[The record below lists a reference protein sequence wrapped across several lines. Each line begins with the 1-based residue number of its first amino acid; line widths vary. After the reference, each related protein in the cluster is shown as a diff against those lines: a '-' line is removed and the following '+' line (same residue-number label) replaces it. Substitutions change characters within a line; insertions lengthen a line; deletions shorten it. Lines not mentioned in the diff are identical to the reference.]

1 MKVHAMSGW
10 RRHIVE
16 GLKEGLA
23 KGWRS
28 FLWVLKIILPVSLL
42 TALLEY
48 SGVLGYLDGLLA
60 PLMGL
65 MGLPSIAAFP
75 IVAGAL
81 AGVYAAVAALAVLPL
96 SQAQMTLVA
105 IFVLISHMLIQEGI
119 IQAKSGFHIGKA
131 TVVRL
136 TAAVATVTLCSLFL
150 STGVDSTAAAPVSA
164 AARQEL
170 AIMLGNWLIA
180 MGRLSLK
187 ILWIVMS
194 IMIGLA
200 WMRRFDLI
208 PHLVRWMRPVLA
220 MLGLGPK
227 VGVLW
232 LSAVL
237 FGVTYGAAVIV
248 EEFRAGS
255 FEQREIERLH
265 VSIGINH
272 SMVEDPLL
280 FLPLGIGMFWLYIP
294 RLVAAMVAV
303 RIYDAI
309 EFLVQGRRLKAHRQ
323 A

>member
-1 MKVHAMSGW
+1 MPHW
-10 RRHIVE
+10 QHHIVE
-16 GLKEGLA
+16 GFKEGLA

-28 FLWVLKIILPVSLL
+28 FLWVLKLILPISLL
-42 TALLEY
+42 TVLFEY
-48 SGVLGYLDGLLA
+48 SGILGYLDSLLA
-60 PLMGL
+60 PLMGF
-65 MGLPSIAAFP
+65 MGLPSMAAFP

-81 AGVYAAVAALAVLPL
+81 AGVYAAVGALAVLPL
-96 SQAQMTLVA
+96 TQAQMTLVA
-105 IFVLISHMLIQEGI
+105 IFVLIAHMLIQEGI
-119 IQAKSGFHIGKA
+119 IQARSGFHLGKA

-136 TAAVATVTLCSLFL
+136 SAAVATVTLCSFFID
-150 STGVDSTAAAPVSA
+150 TGVDPVTAAPAVA
-164 AARQEL
+164 AVRPGL
-170 AIMLGNWLIA
+170 AEMLGHWFIDMA
-180 MGRLSLK
+180 WLSLK

-200 WMRRFDLI
+200 WMRRFNLV
-208 PHLVRWMRPVLA
+208 PLLVRWMRPVLA
-220 MLGLGPK
+220 LLGLGPR

-255 FEQREIERLH
+255 FEHHEIERLH

-280 FLPLGIGMFWLYIP
+280 FLPLGIGIFWLYVP
-294 RLVAAMVAV
+294 RFVAAMVAV

-309 EFLVQGRRLKAHRQ
+309 EALARGRRLRAQRQ

>member
-1 MKVHAMSGW
+1 MPHW
-10 RRHIVE
+10 QHHIVE
-16 GLKEGLA
+16 GFKEGLA

-28 FLWVLKIILPVSLL
+28 FLWVLKLILPISLL
-42 TALLEY
+42 TVLFEY
-48 SGVLGYLDGLLA
+48 SGILGYLDSLLA
-60 PLMGL
+60 PLMGF
-65 MGLPSIAAFP
+65 MGLPSMAAFP

-81 AGVYAAVAALAVLPL
+81 AGVYAAVGALAVLPL
-96 SQAQMTLVA
+96 TQAQMTLVA
-105 IFVLISHMLIQEGI
+105 IFVLIAHMLIQEGI
-119 IQAKSGFHIGKA
+119 IQARSGFHLGKA

-136 TAAVATVTLCSLFL
+136 SAAVATVTLCSFFID
-150 STGVDSTAAAPVSA
+150 TGVDPVTAAPAVA
-164 AARQEL
+164 AVRPGL
-170 AIMLGNWLIA
+170 AEMLGHWFIDMA
-180 MGRLSLK
+180 WLSLK

-200 WMRRFDLI
+200 WMRRFNLV
-208 PHLVRWMRPVLA
+208 PLLVRWMRPVLA
-220 MLGLGPK
+220 LLGLGPR

-255 FEQREIERLH
+255 FEHHEIERLH

-280 FLPLGIGMFWLYIP
+280 FLPLGIGIFWLYVP
-294 RLVAAMVAV
+294 RFVAAMVAV

-309 EFLVQGRRLKAHRQ
+309 EAVVQARRLRVHRR

>member
-1 MKVHAMSGW
+1 MSGW
-10 RRHIVE
+10 RQHTVE
-16 GLKEGLA
+16 GIKEGLA
-23 KGWRS
+23 RGWRS
-28 FLWVLKIILPVSLL
+28 YLWVLKLILPISLL

-48 SGVLGYLDGLLA
+48 SGILGYLDGLLA
-60 PLMGL
+60 PLMGF

-81 AGVYAAVAALAVLPL
+81 AGVYAGVAALAVLPL
-96 SQAQMTLVA
+96 TQAQMTLVA
-105 IFVLISHMLIQEGI
+105 IFVLIAHMLIQEGI
-119 IQAKSGFHIGKA
+119 IQARSGFHLGKA

-136 TAAVATVTLCSLFL
+136 SAAVVTVTLCSFFL
-150 STGVDSTAAAPVSA
+150 DTGTDPVAAAPAVA
-164 AARQEL
+164 TVRPALTE
-170 AIMLGNWLIA
+170 MLGNWFIA
-180 MGRLSLK
+180 MAWLSLK

-200 WMRRFDLI
+200 WMRRFDLV

-220 MLGLGPK
+220 LLGLGPR

-255 FEQREIERLH
+255 FEQQEIERLH

-280 FLPLGIGMFWLYIP
+280 FLPLGIGIFWLYVP
-294 RLVAAMVAV
+294 RFIAAMVAV
-303 RIYDAI
+303 RIYNAI
-309 EFLVQGRRLKAHRQ
+309 EALALGRRLRAHRQ

>member
-1 MKVHAMSGW
+1 
-10 RRHIVE
+10 
-16 GLKEGLA
+16 
-23 KGWRS
+23 
-28 FLWVLKIILPVSLL
+28 
-42 TALLEY
+42 
-48 SGVLGYLDGLLA
+48 
-60 PLMGL
+60 
-65 MGLPSIAAFP
+65 
-75 IVAGAL
+75 
-81 AGVYAAVAALAVLPL
+81 
-96 SQAQMTLVA
+96 
-105 IFVLISHMLIQEGI
+105 
-119 IQAKSGFHIGKA
+119 
-131 TVVRL
+131 
-136 TAAVATVTLCSLFL
+136 
-150 STGVDSTAAAPVSA
+150 
-164 AARQEL
+164 
-170 AIMLGNWLIA
+170 
-180 MGRLSLK
+180 
-187 ILWIVMS
+187 
-194 IMIGLA
+194 
-200 WMRRFDLI
+200 
-208 PHLVRWMRPVLA
+208 MRPVLA

>member
-1 MKVHAMSGW
+1 MSRW
-10 RRHIVE
+10 QQHIVE
-16 GLKEGLA
+16 GFREGLA

-28 FLWVLKIILPVSLL
+28 FLWVLKLILPISLL

-48 SGVLGYLDGLLA
+48 SGILGYLDGLLA
-60 PLMGL
+60 PLMGF

-81 AGVYAAVAALAVLPL
+81 AGVYAAVASLAVLPL
-96 SQAQMTLVA
+96 TQAQMTLVA

-119 IQAKSGFHIGKA
+119 IQARSGFHLGKA

-136 TAAVATVTLCSLFL
+136 SAAVVTVTLCSCFL
-150 STGVDSTAAAPVSA
+150 NTGTDPVAAAPAVGAVRPELAVMLGEWFVA
-164 AARQEL
+164 AA
-170 AIMLGNWLIA
+170 W
-180 MGRLSLK
+180 LSLK

-194 IMIGLA
+194 IMIVLA
-200 WMRRFDLI
+200 WLRRFDLI
-208 PHLVRWMRPVLA
+208 SHLVRWLRPVLA
-220 MLGLGPK
+220 MLGLSQN

-255 FEQREIERLH
+255 FEHYEIERLH

-280 FLPLGIGMFWLYIP
+280 FLPLGIGVFWLYVP

-309 EFLVQGRRLKAHRQ
+309 EALARGRRPRVHRQ

>member
-1 MKVHAMSGW
+1 MPRW
-10 RRHIVE
+10 RHHITE
-16 GLKEGLA
+16 GFKEGLA

-28 FLWVLKIILPVSLL
+28 FLWVLKLILPISLL

-48 SGVLGYLDGLLA
+48 SGVLGYLDSLLA

-96 SQAQMTLVA
+96 TQAQMTLVA
-105 IFVLISHMLIQEGI
+105 IFVLIAHMLIQEGI
-119 IQAKSGFHIGKA
+119 IQARSGFHLGKA

-136 TAAVATVTLCSLFL
+136 TAAVATVTLCSFFL
-150 STGVDSTAAAPVSA
+150 GTGADPVAAAPAVA
-164 AARQEL
+164 MVRPGL
-170 AIMLGNWLIA
+170 AEMLGHWFIDMA
-180 MGRLSLK
+180 WLSLK

-194 IMIGLA
+194 IMIVLA
-200 WMRRFDLI
+200 WMRRFNLV
-208 PHLVRWMRPVLA
+208 PHLVHWMRPVLA
-220 MLGLGPK
+220 LLGLGPR

-255 FEQREIERLH
+255 FEHREIERLH

-280 FLPLGIGMFWLYIP
+280 FLPLGIGIFWLYVP
-294 RLVAAMVAV
+294 RFVAAMVAV
-303 RIYDAI
+303 RIYNAI
-309 EFLVQGRRLKAHRQ
+309 EAVVQGRRMRVHRR